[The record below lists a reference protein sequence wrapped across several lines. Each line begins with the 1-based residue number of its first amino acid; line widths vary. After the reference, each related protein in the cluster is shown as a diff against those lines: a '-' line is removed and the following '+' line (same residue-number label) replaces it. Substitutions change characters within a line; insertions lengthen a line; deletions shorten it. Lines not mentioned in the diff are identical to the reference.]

1 MRTFAILILSLA
13 CLASCH
19 SRFGKCAVR
28 NPQVV
33 SDFVLEK
40 YLGKWYE
47 QERDNDVPFQ
57 SGECTT
63 AEYSKEEGYVKVV
76 NSELRPNQQERTV
89 AVAKAYYPHPPIAK
103 LLVNFGPEYLKYIKS
118 LMGTYWVLDTDY
130 DSFSIVYSCTEI
142 LGGAYSM
149 EYIWI
154 LTREKEISEETFAVL
169 VDKVVALGYPK
180 ERLRQQTK
188 QGGDCIY

>member
-130 DSFSIVYSCTEI
+130 NSYSIVYSCTEI